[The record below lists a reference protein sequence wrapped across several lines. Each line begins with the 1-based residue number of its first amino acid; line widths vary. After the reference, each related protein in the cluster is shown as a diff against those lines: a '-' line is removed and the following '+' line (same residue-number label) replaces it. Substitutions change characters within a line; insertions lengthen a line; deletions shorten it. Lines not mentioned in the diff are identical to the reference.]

1 MTASLLPWLAA
12 LVLVAW
18 ALGAY
23 NRLVRLRAEVNT
35 AFGAVEGELMPLA
48 RLVDDMLDRLEAES
62 GGRDDEDRPLPSPAF
77 LAPLRAAS
85 EGLAAAVAE
94 ARQKPLEGERIAR
107 LRDAGEAW
115 AQAWDRAEREDA
127 HDLAGPQLPETV
139 STERALRLRQAD
151 ALGTQFNEAVD
162 RYNHAIAQ
170 FPALLVAWLFG
181 FRSGRRL

>member
-1 MTASLLPWLAA
+1 MTASLLPWLLA
-12 LVLVAW
+12 LVFVAW

-35 AFGAVEGELMPLA
+35 AFGAVEGELVPLA

-62 GGRDDEDRPLPSPAF
+62 GGGEDDDRSEPSPAF

-85 EGLAAAVAE
+85 ERLAAAIAE
-94 ARQKPLEGERIAR
+94 ARQKPLEGDRIAR
-107 LRDAGEAW
+107 LREAGEAW
-115 AQAWDRAEREDA
+115 AQAWERAEREDA

-151 ALGTQFNEAVD
+151 ALGAQFNEAID
-162 RYNHAIAQ
+162 RYNHAIVQ
-170 FPALLVAWLFG
+170 FPAVLIAWLFG
-181 FRSGRRL
+181 FHSGRRL